1 MTGCCGCLSG
11 RLTPV
16 GPFLARLRAHLAGAA
31 VSAVGCDRF
40 RHAELRQHLTDQG
53 LGWRPVWRGSGAR
66 AAEDAASDIGAF
78 QRAVEGGTLRTP
90 QNVLLVSAIGHATV
104 IRDGQGHA
112 TGLKQAT
119 IRRRIDPLQAAVIA
133 VGLGALRP
141 KAATAKVWIA

>member
-1 MTGCCGCLSG
+1 M
-11 RLTPV
+11 
-16 GPFLARLRAHLAGAA
+16 A

-66 AAEDAASDIGAF
+66 AAEDAAQDIGAF
-78 QRAVEGGTLRTP
+78 QRAVEGGTLRTAP
-90 QNVLLVSAIGHATV
+90 NILLASAIGHATV
-104 IRDGQGHA
+104 IRDAAGHA

-141 KAATAKVWIA
+141 KAATGKVYVA